1 MGNAT
6 VRLKAPKL
14 VQVMTSIVAWSS
26 VLIDPT
32 GQCTAHPII
41 YAATCRGEGMTGSP
55 PGPAHPS
62 RAPGPDERTARPR
75 SHP

>member
-41 YAATCRGEGMTGSP
+41 YAA
-55 PGPAHPS
+55 PA
-62 RAPGPDERTARPR
+62 AAKG
-75 SHP
+75 

>member
-32 GQCTAHPII
+32 GQCTAHPI
-41 YAATCRGEGMTGSP
+41 MP
-55 PGPAHPS
+55 PLPRRRDDRQPT
-62 RAPGPDERTARPR
+62 RACPPKPDPRP
-75 SHP
+75 